1 MLRFIPHTRLL
12 LQDGWFHL
20 MQRTQSRRS
29 SKNEETK
36 ESVPNENYV
45 DMGLDPA
52 SLSFTDN
59 THFGGEIAEATER
72 TFQ

>member
-1 MLRFIPHTRLL
+1 
-12 LQDGWFHL
+12 